1 MAEHVW
7 KTQSDGQLVYS
18 GVFHTFMGDLTR
30 VDALLLE
37 PLGDWDTVV
46 FYVGDLPLVTIKSIS
61 DGEHCRFA
69 EALHRYQVGRTQCC

>member
-1 MAEHVW
+1 MAEYVW

-37 PLGDWDTVV
+37 PLGDWDTIV
-46 FYVGDLPLVTIKSIS
+46 F
-61 DGEHCRFA
+61 
-69 EALHRYQVGRTQCC
+69 